1 MAWQHGWLTT
11 CQLEENEVDDSIGEF
26 IAIGEADEKLPD
38 EEAVEEALEEGLLR
52 EKRMET
58 LDGEVEVGEDAN
70 LNVHFGVG
78 Q

>member
-1 MAWQHGWLTT
+1 
-11 CQLEENEVDDSIGEF
+11 
-26 IAIGEADEKLPD
+26 LPD